1 MQHVLLIEDSPE
13 FQALVRR
20 ALGVQSCKLTCA
32 SNAAEGLKEL
42 ERNDV
47 DLIIL
52 DLTLPDRD
60 GFDLCV
66 AFQENPRT
74 AQIPVIVLT
83 GRADVADKVTAFTL
97 GVEDYIVKP
106 FDVLEFRARVEAKL
120 KRLRMK
126 KENEEILF
134 IEKLQIHTALYK
146 VFAMRGEERSDLNLS
161 PTEFKIFFHLARN
174 RGRVFTRDQ
183 LIGAVW
189 GENADV
195 YDRTV
200 DVHIC
205 SLRRKL
211 AEQSH
216 FVESV
221 PGLGYRFAVV
231 DSQGTAAK
239 KSAA

>member
-1 MQHVLLIEDSPE
+1 MQHILLIEDSSE
-13 FQALVRR
+13 FQKLIRR
-20 ALGVQSCKLTCA
+20 VLGVQTCKLTCA
-32 SNAAEGLKEL
+32 SSAAEGQKEL

-52 DLTLPDRD
+52 DLKLPDRD

-66 AFQENPRT
+66 AFQENPKT

-83 GRADVADKVTAFTL
+83 GKANVADKVTAFTL

-120 KRLRMK
+120 KRLRLK
-126 KENEEILF
+126 KENEEVLYIG
-134 IEKLQIHTALYK
+134 KLQVHTALYK
-146 VFAMRGEERSDLNLS
+146 VFTMQGEERRDLNLS
-161 PTEFKIFFHLARN
+161 PTEFKLFFHLARN
-174 RGRVFTRDQ
+174 QGRVFSRDQ

-189 GENADV
+189 GDNADV
-195 YDRTV
+195 YERTV

-211 AEQSH
+211 AEMSH
-216 FVESV
+216 WVESV
-221 PGLGYRFAVV
+221 PGLGYRFVV
-231 DSQGTAAK
+231 AETESNGKINAA
-239 KSAA
+239 